1 MEVARELK
9 LPKYKKQEFEKKQTI
24 NQKNNDRARRELQL
38 LRLLVPSK
46 EDIKKY
52 LLWEELGS
60 DSVARACPYC
70 GRPISASQLIS
81 NEIEIE
87 HILPYSK
94 TLLNTR
100 DNLTVAHRE
109 CNQVKGQRTPYEAFS
124 SNPEGYNWQDIVARA
139 QRLPANKRIKFAPDA
154 LQNYLDENQFL
165 QKQLSDN
172 AYISRSTKQYLAA
185 ICDKKRIWVSTGR
198 LTAMLRGFWG
208 LNTLLNKDHDTWFKN
223 RFDHRHHALDALTI
237 GLCDRG
243 LINRIARLNSQG
255 KYAQIVVPEFPFER
269 SKVAEKLKK
278 LVVSP
283 KGDHGK
289 EGKIFKETAMG
300 CIKKIRKINP
310 EELEETMINDIIP
323 PAIRGKVQELVKSRT
338 FRAIKSELPQKF
350 THFYIAEKI
359 WVTTCDVTALSQ
371 SDIEEGRVIDPHIR
385 AALRE
390 FYEKNKEVCTTNTEL
405 AKKLKEFSQIYNILE
420 RIANNISNYIND
432 LYYEISSKTSEIFEI
447 NKALVLLN
455 KCKDVESLIDK
466 SMKFLKTDLGLNT
479 IDIGECNEIL
489 KNCNFCK
496 LKKIT
501 VRVDDKDYGFCVDL
515 SDNKEESKKEMVDI
529 FQELFAINMS
539 RIINTLKIRETNLE
553 YVHLSEILMS
563 LLAQKNVNEI
573 FNLILE
579 KAKDICKAD
588 ASYIGVYDKST
599 GNIVLKFFMNINTDE
614 FKSLKFNKNQG
625 LGGLVIRERRGI
637 FIQNYFTDHRID
649 SPFKDIVK
657 KEGIISTIAVPIF
670 YQDEIYGILYV
681 GYRTMKKDITYELSF
696 LQKMSTAAAIA
707 IERENNINELKNKEL
722 ELRKA
727 YEELVERRKEIN
739 ELLKGYKDANLELE
753 RSNRELVEQYEIVK
767 KSYEELNSLNKAKDL
782 FLGIL
787 SHELKTPITIVKGYI
802 ETLLSK
808 DFYLDNKVKSALT
821 TALKSV
827 NNLSEKVDDLLD
839 YMRLETKKLK
849 LYFKEIS
856 FREIF
861 RDIANELYPFL
872 EERKQKIIIKD
883 SDFKFKGDVK
893 WLKKAFA
900 SVINNSIKFSPD
912 GKNIYID
919 FEVVERE
926 KLIVPYYVKEKPVLS
941 NKYLIIS
948 IRDEGV
954 GIPESEINKI
964 FDSFYELGDIR
975 THSTGKY
982 KFMAKGVG
990 LGLSFTKQIISMH
1003 NGIVYAESDGFD
1015 VEKCP
1020 GTIIKIVLPM
1030 DEEKI
1035 VEDKKKESILII
1047 DSDYDFSRFLEL
1059 FLSQKYSV
1067 YLFDDGGVGYL
1078 KILEIKPKLVMIN
1091 VSLKNYDGYEVCS
1104 IIKEDKNIKDI
1115 PVILYGTGPESFDE
1129 IRAQKVKANMI
1140 FYPIFDTENLLR
1152 VVEYY
1157 MKR

>member
-1 MEVARELK
+1 MKKNLFRFFVKTIILIYIISFLSSFFFYVWFK
-9 LPKYKKQEFEKKQTI
+9 KKDDILFYKKELNKVLNDYISREISLKDTIIDSVILNLKDYNDIKNIKIQTGADFVKVIDDNCNVLLNYSEITGYSILKNDYLGSLLLNAQSPINTFLYLPYDFLNKGLINFSVKKDSLSYVHIYPFVHKGKKRYLFFGYLISEEKKSLFSKGLFFADALYLVTKDETIINLQGIQLPEKFFEKKYLENLDVI
-24 NQKNNDRARRELQL
+24 D
-38 LRLLVPSK
+38 SK
-46 EDIKKY
+46 DGEYFISQRSLSDIKGSK
-52 LLWEELGS
+52 LGTLVCFKKAPS
-60 DSVARACPYC
+60 
-70 GRPISASQLIS
+70 LID
-81 NEIEIE
+81 
-87 HILPYSK
+87 Y
-94 TLLNTR
+94 
-100 DNLTVAHRE
+100 
-109 CNQVKGQRTPYEAFS
+109 
-124 SNPEGYNWQDIVARA
+124 
-139 QRLPANKRIKFAPDA
+139 
-154 LQNYLDENQFL
+154 
-165 QKQLSDN
+165 
-172 AYISRSTKQYLAA
+172 
-185 ICDKKRIWVSTGR
+185 
-198 LTAMLRGFWG
+198 
-208 LNTLLNKDHDTWFKN
+208 FKN
-223 RFDHRHHALDALTI
+223 VFLVSIGYSILLTLVI
-237 GLCDRG
+237 SL
-243 LINRIARLNSQG
+243 LILTHYRRAKVFLN
-255 KYAQIVVPEFPFER
+255 
-269 SKVAEKLKK
+269 
-278 LVVSP
+278 
-283 KGDHGK
+283 D
-289 EGKIFKETAMG
+289 
-300 CIKKIRKINP
+300 
-310 EELEETMINDIIP
+310 LEETLKNFNKGIFKVSIN
-323 PAIRGKVQELVKSRT
+323 S
-338 FRAIKSELPQKF
+338 
-350 THFYIAEKI
+350 
-359 WVTTCDVTALSQ
+359 
-371 SDIEEGRVIDPHIR
+371 
-385 AALRE
+385 
-390 FYEKNKEVCTTNTEL
+390 
-405 AKKLKEFSQIYNILE
+405 KKLKEFSQIYNILD

-447 NKALVLLN
+447 NKALVFLN

-501 VRVDDKDYGFCVDL
+501 VRVDDKDYGFCVDF

-539 RIINTLKIRETNLE
+539 RIINTLKIRDTNLE

-588 ASYIGVYDKST
+588 ASYIGVYDRST

-982 KFMAKGVG
+982 KFMSKGVG